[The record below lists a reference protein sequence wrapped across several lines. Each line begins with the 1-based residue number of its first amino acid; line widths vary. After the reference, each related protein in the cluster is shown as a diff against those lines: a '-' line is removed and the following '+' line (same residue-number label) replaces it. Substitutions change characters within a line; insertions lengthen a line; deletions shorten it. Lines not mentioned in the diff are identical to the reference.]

1 MAMKLAREGM
11 NLAIAYRSSVADA
24 QELQQQLRMDD
35 EMPTINT
42 ALIQADLSDEHQVVR
57 AVKQTV
63 DELGGLHYVI
73 NLASDYQHSPFD
85 ELDESNWERAMS
97 AAKGS
102 FLLGVHAVKQMRLN
116 PGPNRGHIIFFGDWA
131 AEATPYTEY
140 LPYLTSKAAIH
151 FMTRCMAAEVAPLG
165 IRVNTIAPGPTMRPP
180 DIPVEVWNSDI
191 AMKAPLQQ
199 ESTPE
204 DIAGLIAALLRTS
217 SITGEVIRIDS
228 GRHIRGV

>member
-1 MAMKLAREGM
+1 MLF
-11 NLAIAYRSSVADA
+11 RS
-24 QELQQQLRMDD
+24 
-35 EMPTINT
+35 
-42 ALIQADLSDEHQVVR
+42 
-57 AVKQTV
+57 
-63 DELGGLHYVI
+63 
-73 NLASDYQHSPFD
+73 
-85 ELDESNWERAMS
+85 
-97 AAKGS
+97 
-102 FLLGVHAVKQMRLN
+102 
-116 PGPNRGHIIFFGDWA
+116 GHIIFFGDWA

-180 DIPVEVWNSDI
+180 DIPLEVWNSDI

-204 DIAGLIAALLRTS
+204 DIASLIAALLQTS